1 LSDHSWLVVAIFSA
15 QVSSNDW
22 YSLANSP
29 ANGPLENNMEIA
41 ALGNIGNGE
50 ATNEMRLK
58 QHAEQYL
65 PQFC

>member
-29 ANGPLENNMEIA
+29 ANGPGGREQHGNRSSDWEI
-41 ALGNIGNGE
+41 LGTGKQL
-50 ATNEMRLK
+50 MR
-58 QHAEQYL
+58 
-65 PQFC
+65 